1 MLIRHLNSF
10 IPFHPLP
17 TKSAGPFRAFSCYQA
32 PSSASTSTPPALFP
46 LTWAHVA
53 AGVLVPDGR
62 LAQSRGTHFGVAQ
75 DASLPAGAARA
86 LVQVPRLALHVKLPA
101 GRSAHHDVHAFEL
114 AAAGLVCSG
123 GDQRGHGLGLSSAV
137 TVALRSAPR
146 ANTRFSR

>member
-1 MLIRHLNSF
+1 M
-10 IPFHPLP
+10 
-17 TKSAGPFRAFSCYQA
+17 
-32 PSSASTSTPPALFP
+32 
-46 LTWAHVA
+46 A

-123 GDQRGHGLGLSSAV
+123 GDREGTRFGFELRSHGRSAVCAESKHTIQSVTISARQRG
-137 TVALRSAPR
+137 
-146 ANTRFSR
+146 